1 MSLRRSTAFDG
12 SFKAASTYGKED
24 GLDEKVDSAMAIFG
38 RGGVSQAAAC
48 RMAKLDNRMALFR
61 AVEALKEADETALPM
76 QKMVGKSHEELIKL
90 FEELNAE
97 DTSDPKNKWKKTLQI
112 IEKPGEGIGC

>member
-1 MSLRRSTAFDG
+1 LAQYKTINEDVVETLFSFIKFE
-12 SFKAASTYGKED
+12 SFK
-24 GLDEKVDSAMAIFG
+24 EKMLAFK
-38 RGGVSQAAAC
+38 RGI
-48 RMAKLDNRMALFR
+48 KD
-61 AVEALKEADETALPM
+61 EALKEADETALPM